1 MSSANSFRT
10 KTQDIQYLL
19 EQDSNQKKKYGKA
32 TINASKLVKDV
43 CSIYMMK
50 GRMGSTASKLLCTKP
65 KCLRMGR

>member
-1 MSSANSFRT
+1 MSSAISWTN

-19 EQDSNQKKKYGKA
+19 EQDPNKKKKNEKA
-32 TINASKLVKDV
+32 TINASKLVKDI

-65 KCLRMGR
+65 KCMRMGR